1 MGADRTTW
9 PLLSPRLGLS
19 LQLVKQLCSDRG
31 HSMVISFG
39 MWTFVLAAVLAG
51 THARKRS
58 ISQRIGTTVWSFFCS
73 EPNAVFWLTVMR
85 GPGR

>member
-1 MGADRTTW
+1 
-9 PLLSPRLGLS
+9 
-19 LQLVKQLCSDRG
+19 
-31 HSMVISFG
+31 MVISFG